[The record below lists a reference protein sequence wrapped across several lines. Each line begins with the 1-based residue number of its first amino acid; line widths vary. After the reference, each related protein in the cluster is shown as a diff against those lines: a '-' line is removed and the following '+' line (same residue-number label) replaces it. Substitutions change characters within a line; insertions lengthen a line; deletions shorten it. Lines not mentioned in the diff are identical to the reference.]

1 MVYLITNSEK
11 YYADLCDEIR
21 LFYNERNIPMTDSV
35 PMEGTVLKHALRYE
49 EGRIINTSELY
60 ENGEVRCVRTVVL
73 PDGEFTELER
83 TRAEKHGAKNS
94 IYMVLADHTGIRRP
108 WGSLTGVRPSKMYRD
123 LVRNLGAAEADRRMR
138 EEYFLSEGKLSL
150 LKQIYEVQ
158 EPFIDSNEPGR
169 DIDIYVGIPFCTS
182 RCSYCSFFSLLASKD
197 GGKEHSY
204 VDALIREIDA
214 SADMLEN
221 RNIRS
226 LYMGGGTPTA
236 LSDNELERVLC
247 HLDRYVSGREFTV
260 EAGRPDTITESKLAL
275 LKDHNVARISINP
288 QSTCE
293 RTLGLIGRSHSI
305 SQFYSAVEMAL
316 GMGFDSI
323 NMDLIAGLQDED
335 TEIFMNS
342 LKECMAFGPQ
352 NITVH
357 TLAIKKG
364 SRYGMED
371 FKGYTDEAIVSEM
384 ISGAR
389 ELLSEKGYIPYY
401 LYKQKYMA
409 GNLENVGYC
418 MKGKE
423 CIYNIDM
430 MEDEADVVAF
440 GLGTSSRRIFND
452 EGKIKRFYTP
462 KDLSL
467 YISDMD
473 GIIEKRK
480 ELFA

>member
-1 MVYLITNSEK
+1 MHGFWS
-11 YYADLCDEIR
+11 
-21 LFYNERNIPMTDSV
+21 
-35 PMEGTVLKHALRYE
+35 
-49 EGRIINTSELY
+49 
-60 ENGEVRCVRTVVL
+60 
-73 PDGEFTELER
+73 
-83 TRAEKHGAKNS
+83 AE
-94 IYMVLADHTGIRRP
+94 
-108 WGSLTGVRPSKMYRD
+108 
-123 LVRNLGAAEADRRMR
+123 
-138 EEYFLSEGKLSL
+138 
-150 LKQIYEVQ
+150 Q
-158 EPFIDSNEPGR
+158 
-169 DIDIYVGIPFCTS
+169 
-182 RCSYCSFFSLLASKD
+182 
-197 GGKEHSY
+197 
-204 VDALIREIDA
+204 
-214 SADMLEN
+214 
-221 RNIRS
+221 
-226 LYMGGGTPTA
+226 
-236 LSDNELERVLC
+236 
-247 HLDRYVSGREFTV
+247 
-260 EAGRPDTITESKLAL
+260 
-275 LKDHNVARISINP
+275 
-288 QSTCE
+288 
-293 RTLGLIGRSHSI
+293 
-305 SQFYSAVEMAL
+305 
-316 GMGFDSI
+316 
-323 NMDLIAGLQDED
+323 
-335 TEIFMNS
+335 
-342 LKECMAFGPQ
+342 
-352 NITVH
+352 TVH